1 MIRTLG
7 AIALAGAL
15 MSSTALPS
23 QAENGRNAAAAI
35 GFGAGA
41 LVGAAAASA
50 AYGPHYSYYGPSYAY
65 GPGYAYEPGY
75 AYRPAPTYVE
85 PAPTYVYTQ
94 PAPVYTQP
102 APAYVERPMMVQ
114 TYAAAPAPRGCWV
127 ATDSSRGFGYY
138 GACAT
143 PQKDQ
148 YRERIGDNSMH
159 NRSVIR

>member
-1 MIRTLG
+1 MRNTRLLQFDRPLGRPNMFETHCKEAMMIRTLG

-15 MSSTALPS
+15 LSSTALPS

-50 AYGPHYSYYGPSYAY
+50 AYGPHYGYYGPSYAY

-85 PAPTYVYTQ
+85 PAPTY
-94 PAPVYTQP
+94 
-102 APAYVERPMMVQ
+102 
-114 TYAAAPAPRGCWV
+114 
-127 ATDSSRGFGYY
+127 
-138 GACAT
+138 
-143 PQKDQ
+143 
-148 YRERIGDNSMH
+148 
-159 NRSVIR
+159 